1 MRGEQMRYNEFQ
13 PANIEAVDAYKKKQL
28 EKGITMKQRVWIWNN
43 SNSNR
48 NERIIAGI
56 LTAIDRLLVNTDD
69 RSKSVAT
76 VRTDTI

>member
-1 MRGEQMRYNEFQ
+1 MRYNEFQ